1 MAKKKKGGGGG
12 ANWMDTYG
20 DMVTLLLCFFV
31 LLYSMST
38 ISEDK
43 WKAIVQSFNPAGTP
57 TDLDSVHGGS
67 GPSAD
72 ENLGGGVFDDPN
84 AAAQDEINKML
95 EQMEAALKEIAANEG
110 LESAIS
116 VELAGGKIYVK
127 FSDTVFFGGNSS
139 VLKPE
144 AKEILLKVC
153 AVLDE
158 GKDAIEEI
166 RVQGHTAQAS
176 DTTPNETEGDRQLA
190 SARATNVVIFIQ
202 DNSSIF
208 PGRFISEGYGQWR
221 PIDDNQGEEG
231 KAPNRRVE
239 MVISGVD
246 LENSELSEALSK
258 FESLSSST
266 GAGGAEDGN
275 S

>member
-1 MAKKKKGGGGG
+1 MAKKKSGGGGG

-43 WKAIVQSFNPAGTP
+43 WKAIVQSFNPLATEIT
-57 TDLDSVHGGS
+57 TDPEGHGGPIS
-67 GPSAD
+67 
-72 ENLGGGVFDDPN
+72 DPN
-84 AAAQDEINKML
+84 VGDLNPGLNDIESAQEIIDNLL
-95 EQMEAALKEIAANEG
+95 EEMTAALQQMAASEG
-110 LESAIS
+110 LDNAIS
-116 VELAGGKIYVK
+116 VELTGGKIYVK

-139 VLKPE
+139 TLKPQ

-153 AVLDE
+153 AVLDA

-166 RVQGHTAQAS
+166 RIQGHTAQAS
-176 DTTPNETEGDRQLA
+176 DSIPNEPYGDRQLA
-190 SARATNVVIFIQ
+190 SNRAFEVVYFIQ
-202 DNSSIF
+202 TNSSIH
-208 PGRFISEGYGQWR
+208 PARLINEGYGQWR

-239 MVISGVD
+239 MIISGVD
-246 LENSELSEALSK
+246 LENNPELSEALSQ
-258 FESLSSST
+258 FISLD
-266 GAGGAEDGN
+266 GGEP
-275 S
+275 

>member
-1 MAKKKKGGGGG
+1 MAKKKSGGGGG

-43 WKAIVQSFNPAGTP
+43 WKAIVQSFNPSGVIAQ
-57 TDLDSVHGGS
+57 LEEIEGGS

-72 ENLGGGVFDDPN
+72 ENEGGGVFDNPD
-84 AAAQDEINKML
+84 AAQEEIEEML
-95 EQMEAALKEIAANEG
+95 EQMAEELKQMAADEG
-110 LESAIS
+110 LASAIS
-116 VELAGGKIYVK
+116 VELTGGKIYVK

-139 VLKPE
+139 TLKPE
-144 AKEILLKVC
+144 AREILLKVC
-153 AVLDE
+153 AVLDA

-166 RVQGHTAQAS
+166 RIQGHTAQAS
-176 DTTPNETEGDRQLA
+176 DSVPNEPYGDRQLA
-190 SARATNVVIFIQ
+190 SNRSLEVLYFIQ
-202 DNSSIF
+202 TNSSIH
-208 PGRFISEGYGQWR
+208 PGRLINEGCGQWR

-239 MVISGVD
+239 MIISGVD
-246 LENSELSEALSK
+246 LENNSELHEELSQ
-258 FESLSSST
+258 FISLD
-266 GAGGAEDGN
+266 GGEP
-275 S
+275 